1 MQPFDQDPACLT
13 LLQSCH
19 SSLPPPCYEP
29 EAFSPANAVPP
40 SDAQEF
46 TFPDYSD
53 SELHAIFKGIM
64 AKDPRFKLQDEK
76 YGRIAA
82 ARLGRQV
89 RQGVQA
95 LGGARGC

>member
-1 MQPFDQDPACLT
+1 MRLHPMCI
-13 LLQSCH
+13 
-19 SSLPPPCYEP
+19 
-29 EAFSPANAVPP
+29 
-40 SDAQEF
+40 QEF

-64 AKDPRFKLQDEK
+64 TKNPRFKLQDEK

-89 RQGVQA
+89 REGLQA
-95 LGGARGC
+95 LGGAIATSLARVC